1 MVLVT
6 RMFIGLTGSGLDP
19 SSNNTWRLSVKVGDM
34 VRLQS
39 GTRNHWGLRT
49 GVVVLMEKLPRTDT
63 LEYDWKV
70 LTETGQAIELGRQIE
85 VSSELIN
92 GI

>member
-1 MVLVT
+1 M
-6 RMFIGLTGSGLDP
+6 
-19 SSNNTWRLSVKVGDM
+19 KVGDM
-34 VRLQS
+34 IRLQS

-49 GVVVLMEKLPRTDT
+49 GVVVLLEKLPRTDT

-85 VSSELIN
+85 GSSEIIN
-92 GI
+92 AS

>member
-1 MVLVT
+1 M
-6 RMFIGLTGSGLDP
+6 I
-19 SSNNTWRLSVKVGDM
+19 K
-34 VRLQS
+34 LQS
-39 GTRNHWGLRT
+39 GTRRHWGLRT
-49 GVVVLMEKLPRTDT
+49 GVVVLLEKLPRTDT

-92 GI
+92 GV

>member
-1 MVLVT
+1 MQ
-6 RMFIGLTGSGLDP
+6 
-19 SSNNTWRLSVKVGDM
+19 VGDL

-49 GVVVLMEKLPRTDT
+49 GVVVLMAKLPRADA

-70 LTETGQAIELGRQIE
+70 LTETGRTIELGRQIE
-85 VSSELIN
+85 GSSELIN
-92 GI
+92 ESR